1 MTFKQ
6 GQRYFQD
13 KRHAIKRPNLRTMAI
28 KRDTFHSNG
37 VENSFNKVMV
47 FVSGKSRKEML
58 FPGQKASRTHQMEDW
73 NGTSLGR
80 RTDDLLN
87 KQSQDRTWNGAKEN
101 HGAVCDDRPQVSSI
115 CQQIL

>member
-13 KRHAIKRPNLRTMAI
+13 IQHAIKRPNLRTMAV

-37 VENSFNKVMV
+37 MENSFNKVMV

-58 FPGQKASRTHQMEDW
+58 FPGQKASRTHQMDKTGMEPP
-73 NGTSLGR
+73 LVIV
-80 RTDDLLN
+80 LM
-87 KQSQDRTWNGAKEN
+87 SQDRTWNGAKEN
-101 HGAVCDDRPQVSSI
+101 HGAVCGDRPQVSSI
-115 CQQIL
+115 YNLKERRA

>member
-1 MTFKQ
+1 
-6 GQRYFQD
+6 
-13 KRHAIKRPNLRTMAI
+13 MAI
-28 KRDTFHSNG
+28 KSDTFHSNG

-58 FPGQKASRTHQMEDW
+58 FPGQAASRTHQMEDW

-87 KQSQDRTWNGAKEN
+87 IQSQDRTWNGAKEN
-101 HGAVCDDRPQVSSI
+101 HGAVCDDRRQVSSI